1 MIAIQDPKVSAKSLD
16 PVQSILNFGRAL
28 LIGDD
33 NDDDKD
39 EKDAEEEIVYM
50 QNETRSLHNDTF
62 YSGYFPV
69 DDFQSIFYILFESRN
84 NLTRDTDPLIV
95 WIRGEPGCSATAN
108 LFDNM
113 SPLIFG
119 MNETSGQPMLVENPN
134 SWNNFSNVLYVDSP
148 IGTGYSFP
156 RAEDV
161 EFSPRVYSIDYAVS
175 DFVHFMKGF
184 LDFHT

>member
-1 MIAIQDPKVSAKSLD
+1 
-16 PVQSILNFGRAL
+16 
-28 LIGDD
+28 
-33 NDDDKD
+33 
-39 EKDAEEEIVYM
+39 
-50 QNETRSLHNDTF
+50 
-62 YSGYFPV
+62 
-69 DDFQSIFYILFESRN
+69 
-84 NLTRDTDPLIV
+84 
-95 WIRGEPGCSATAN
+95 
-108 LFDNM
+108 
-113 SPLIFG
+113 